1 MRLNMNQ
8 KLKQLSRAALILAG
22 VMGMNAAHA
31 DLMGS
36 LKSASEQLSSSSA
49 NTSTGANS
57 TSLLG
62 GALGS
67 LMGGNSQA
75 LQSTSSAN
83 IGGVLSYCVQN
94 NVLAAGNQK
103 IESVKDSLLSKLG
116 TQTESQSYQNGL
128 NGILDLQ
135 GKDDVDLNNLGSLTT
150 DMKAKIKTK
159 VCGMVLDQAKKF
171 V

>member
-1 MRLNMNQ
+1 MNQ

-36 LKSASEQLSSSSA
+36 LKSASEQLSSNSST
-49 NTSTGANS
+49 TSTGANS

-83 IGGVLSYCVQN
+83 IGGVL
-94 NVLAAGNQK
+94 AAGNQK
-103 IESVKDSLLSKLG
+103 IESVKDSLLNKLG

-135 GKDDVDLNNLGSLTT
+135 GKDDVNLNNLGSLST

-171 V
+171 I

>member
-1 MRLNMNQ
+1 MNL
-8 KLKQLSRAALILAG
+8 KLKPLSRAAIILTG
-22 VMGMNAAHA
+22 IIGMASAHA

-36 LKSASEQLSSSSA
+36 LKSASEQLSSSTA
-49 NTSTGANS
+49 S
-57 TSLLG
+57 TSGTNSSSLLT

-67 LMGGNSQA
+67 LMGGNAQA

-94 NVLAAGNQK
+94 NVLVAGNQK
-103 IESVKDSLLSKLG
+103 VESVKDALLNKLG

-135 GKDDVDLNNLGSLTT
+135 GKDDVNLNNLGSMTS

>member
-1 MRLNMNQ
+1 MNQ
-8 KLKQLSRAALILAG
+8 KLKPLSRVAIILTG
-22 VMGMNAAHA
+22 IIGMATAYA

-36 LKSASEQLSSSSA
+36 LKSASEQLSS
-49 NTSTGANS
+49 NTASTSGANS
-57 TSLLG
+57 SSLLT

-67 LMGGNSQA
+67 LMGGNAQT

-103 IESVKDSLLSKLG
+103 VESVKDALLNKLG

-135 GKDDVDLNNLGSLTT
+135 GKDDVNLNNLGSMTS

-159 VCGMVLDQAKKF
+159 VCGMVLDQAKKI

>member
-1 MRLNMNQ
+1 MNQ

-49 NTSTGANS
+49 NTSTGASS

-103 IESVKDSLLSKLG
+103 IESVKDSLLNKLG
-116 TQTESQSYQNGL
+116 TQTESESYQNGL